1 MKWLYKMIWKYFK
14 DGLIDYYTSSQNN
27 PIHLSELEYRFTDS
41 KGRKYYGFTSH
52 MVLPLSRF
60 GKLREYLIWL
70 SNGLTQDTL
79 TQLIEIAETEIEKG
93 VNNISQ
99 KKNAGLVKI
108 GAIMHEIKTRKD
120 IIRPLELIYNVGAVQ
135 LIRED
140 ENPNTFNQKIHQE
153 KVEQM
158 MEEEENG
165 NYFFFQ
171 LTELN
176 KLLNFATM
184 SETELTTYMRES
196 NRELSQLR
204 EKIRLLKSSA

>member
-1 MKWLYKMIWKYFK
+1 MKWLYKIIWRYFK
-14 DGLIDYYTSSQNN
+14 DGLIAYYTSSQNN

-52 MVLPLSRF
+52 MALPLSRF

-79 TQLIEIAETEIEKG
+79 TQLIEIGESEIEKG
-93 VNNISQ
+93 VVNVSN

-158 MEEEENG
+158 MEEEESG

-171 LTELN
+171 LPELN

-184 SETELTTYMRES
+184 SETELMVFISES
-196 NRELSQLR
+196 KQEMEMLK
-204 EKIRLLKSSA
+204 EKIKALK